1 MSRRR
6 TIFATALIGTG
17 AASAGVA
24 AQRRAVRR
32 IQNRPDPHAAEPFGT
47 VRGRPVTVRA
57 ADGTRLHAEIDD
69 VESEGRSDLAV
80 VFSHGWTLSL
90 DSWHFQRRALR
101 GLGRLVF
108 WDQRGHGRSG
118 GGHRSGNGLDQL
130 GADLAAVIEQ
140 TVPADMPVVLIG
152 HSMGG
157 MTIMRYADRDPEAFR
172 RRVVATGL
180 VCTSSGTLGEATLG
194 LPAVLAKLSQRAM
207 PHALRTVGRG
217 VPVLERL
224 RHLARGGAL
233 LIEERIA
240 FGPDA
245 SPAAIAFCEQMAAD
259 TRMDALIDFFGAMTG
274 DPVISE
280 CETLNHAET
289 LIIAGENDILTPP
302 HHSVKIHT
310 CVPSARLEM
319 VPVAGHMAML
329 ERPGVVSDH
338 LGDLIERAR
347 KSLGEEA
354 RA

>member
-6 TIFATALIGTG
+6 SILATALIGTG

-32 IQNRPDPHAAEPFGT
+32 IQGRPDPYTGEPFGT
-47 VRGRPVTVRA
+47 LRGRPVVIRA
-57 ADGTRLHAEIDD
+57 ADGTRLHAEIDGD
-69 VESEGRSDLAV
+69 DHSDLAV
-80 VFSHGWTLSL
+80 VFSHGWTLNQ

-108 WDQRGHGRSG
+108 WDQRGHGRSS

-140 TVPADMPVVLIG
+140 TVPADMPVVLVG

-180 VCTSSGTLGEATLG
+180 LCTSSGTRGEVTLG
-194 LPAVLAKLSQRAM
+194 LPAVLARLSQRVV

-217 VPVLERL
+217 TPVLERL

-233 LIEERIA
+233 LIEDRIA
-240 FGPDA
+240 FGPGA
-245 SPAAIAFCEQMAAD
+245 SPTAIAFAEQMAAD

-274 DPVISE
+274 EPVISM
-280 CETLNHAET
+280 CEALNDTET

-302 HHSVKIHT
+302 HHSVTIST
-310 CVPSARLEM
+310 CVPSARLE
-319 VPVAGHMAML
+319 VIPVAGHMAML
-329 ERPGVVSDH
+329 ERPGMVSDH

-347 KSLGEEA
+347 KSLRDDGLS
-354 RA
+354 

>member
-6 TIFATALIGTG
+6 SVLATAMIGAGATG
-17 AASAGVA
+17 AGLA

-32 IQNRPDPHAAEPFGT
+32 IRERPDAHAGEPFGT
-47 VRGRPVTVRA
+47 VRGRPVVVRA
-57 ADGTRLHAEIDD
+57 DDGTRLHAEIDGD
-69 VESEGRSDLAV
+69 EHSDLAV
-80 VFSHGWTLSL
+80 VFSHGWTLNQ
-90 DSWHFQRRALR
+90 DSWHFQRKALR

-118 GGHRSGNGLDQL
+118 GGERPGYGLDQI

-180 VCTSSGTLGEATLG
+180 VCTSSGGLGEFTLG
-194 LPAVLAKLSQRAM
+194 LPAVLARLSQRVI

-217 VPVLERL
+217 TPVLERF
-224 RHLARGGAL
+224 RHFARDGAL
-233 LIEERIA
+233 LIEDRIA

-245 SPAAIAFCEQMAAD
+245 SPTAIAFSEQMAAD

-274 DPVISE
+274 TPVISM
-280 CETLNHAET
+280 CEALDHAET
-289 LIIAGENDILTPP
+289 LIIAGENDILTPS
-302 HHSVKIHT
+302 HHSETIST
-310 CVPSARLEM
+310 CVPSARLEV
-319 VPVAGHMAML
+319 VPVAGHMVML

-347 KSLGEEA
+347 KSLRDDA
-354 RA
+354 RT